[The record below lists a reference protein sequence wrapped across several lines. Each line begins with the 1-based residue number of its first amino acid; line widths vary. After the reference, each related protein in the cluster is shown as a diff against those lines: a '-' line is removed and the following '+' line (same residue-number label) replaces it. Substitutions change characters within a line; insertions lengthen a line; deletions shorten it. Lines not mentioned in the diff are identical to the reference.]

1 MRDPLVISGQDLTV
15 DDIAAVAQGRPV
27 DIHPDS
33 IPRMDRSRQAVERLV
48 ATGAGAPTVDINLI
62 PLAAIG
68 RVEVLKD
75 GAAATYGSDAIAAP
89 VASWR
94 RWLIWPWS

>member
-48 ATGAGAPTVDINLI
+48 ADGRIAYGITTGFLCSPGMDSL
-62 PLAAIG
+62 
-68 RVEVLKD
+68 
-75 GAAATYGSDAIAAP
+75 GSFRFQVCGLPEILY
-89 VASWR
+89 S
-94 RWLIWPWS
+94 